1 MDIAVKT
8 VDVMTYS
15 INRLAL
21 IGNLIIN
28 NKQVLQA
35 FLYITLICLEF
46 TLLFLNLFTNLL
58 LLIFQT
64 INRNRLLGSGR
75 LLSC

>member
-28 NKQVLQA
+28 NKQALQA

-64 INRNRLLGSGR
+64 INRNRLLGTGR